1 MTSWNTELC
10 VPRSCIL
17 KCTHTHIHAHTGPAI
32 RKPTWWQISEARH
45 PTKLPLT
52 QKYALPWVS
61 LVVQSVE
68 NLPAVQETWVWSLAW
83 EDPWRRKWQPSP
95 VSLPGKSHGQRS
107 LVGCSPW
114 GLKESGTTEWFTL
127 TYALPLRDTFDLW
140 IFYHNNGKHF
150 LTLLLDISNHREKE
164 TENASVGLLVCRVH
178 LRRYVSRRELQG
190 LLATET
196 VNYSFCF
203 QWGEFSQNI
212 KYMVFFEMVETMRKR
227 PNLIQPNWKLRLW
240 RPRWY
245 ACD

>member
-1 MTSWNTELC
+1 MMTNFWGKASHQTASYSEERFALGFPC
-10 VPRSCIL
+10 SSVGRESACSAGDMGLIPGLGRSL
-17 KCTHTHIHAHTGPAI
+17 G
-32 RKPTWWQISEARH
+32 EGNGN
-45 PTKLPLT
+45 PL
-52 QKYALPWVS
+52 QYPCL
-61 LVVQSVE
+61 E
-68 NLPAVQETWVWSLAW
+68 NLMDRGSWWAAVHGVT
-83 EDPWRRKWQPSP
+83 
-95 VSLPGKSHGQRS
+95 KSQARLSDSH
-107 LVGCSPW
+107 L
-114 GLKESGTTEWFTL
+114 L
-127 TYALPLRDTFDLW
+127 TYALPLRDTLDLW

-150 LTLLLDISNHREKE
+150 LTLLLDISNHREE
-164 TENASVGLLVCRVH
+164 GTENASVGLLVCRVH

-240 RPRWY
+240 RPQWY